1 MIAKEGRDI
10 VFFVIFF
17 MLTANLLW
25 IIFKIDFFRLVTF
38 FSLLTL
44 IFFLQFFRDPKRE
57 VPIGRK
63 LVLSPADGKIV
74 DISYS
79 ESGERKISIFLS
91 VFDAHRNR
99 SPVKGKVISI
109 NYFKG
114 SFLAAFNMEASEI
127 NEHNDIEI
135 QSESGIVRVRQIA
148 GLLARRIICNLSEGQ
163 NVLEGES
170 IGFIRF
176 GSRTDLFLP
185 PETKIF
191 VGLNDRLKAGSS
203 IIGVLN

>member
-17 MLTANLLW
+17 MLIANLLW

>member
-17 MLTANLLW
+17 MLTVNLLW

-79 ESGERKISIFLS
+79 ESGDRKISIFLS

>member
-17 MLTANLLW
+17 MLTAYLLW

-91 VFDAHRNR
+91 VFDVHRNR
-99 SPVKGKVISI
+99 SPVKGKVVSI

-114 SFLAAFNMEASEI
+114 SFLAAFNMKASEI

-135 QSESGIVRVRQIA
+135 KSESGIVRVRQIA

-191 VGLNDRLKAGSS
+191 VRLNDRLKAGSS